1 MFLGEPIQKGSIF
14 LRRVAK
20 NGWQNLMRNKL
31 LSVATILIIAL
42 MFFVFNVVLALSFAT
57 ESVMSEVGQ
66 KLDISVE
73 MAPTAENYT
82 IQTFVENLKGRPEIK
97 EVVFIGKDEALKKFG
112 AKYPHVI
119 SFLDTHRLQ
128 NPLPN
133 IVRIVSQNVE
143 DNETII
149 KYLEQPQFASVV
161 NQDKLKTNLEQKSR
175 NEKILDISRF
185 IKKIGFWLNGIFA
198 IVVILIILNSINM
211 NIHSHEQEINVMKLV
226 GARHNFIRGGF
237 LFEGILYALIALI
250 LSFGL
255 SRFVLGYLV
264 KKLLTVISNESL
276 LAGLNSILLHFE
288 DRFFLTLLA
297 ETGAALLVG
306 LISSYL
312 AIEMYLRKKHSF

>member
-14 LRRVAK
+14 LQRVAL

-31 LSVATILIIAL
+31 LSIATILIIAL

-73 MAPTAENYT
+73 MAPMAENYT
-82 IQTFVENLKGRPEIK
+82 IQAFADNLKNLPEIK
-97 EVVFIGKDEALKKFG
+97 EVVFISKEEALQKFG

-119 SFLDTHRLQ
+119 SFLNTHRLV

-133 IVRIVSQNVE
+133 MVRIVSRNVE
-143 DNETII
+143 DNESII

-161 NQDKLKTNLEQKSR
+161 NQEKLKTNLEQKSR

-211 NIHSHEQEINVMKLV
+211 NIHSHEQEINIMKLV

-237 LFEGILYALIALI
+237 LFQGILYALIALL

-255 SRFVLGYLV
+255 SQLVLGYLV

-288 DRFFLTLLA
+288 DQFFLTLFA
-297 ETGAALLVG
+297 ETGVALLVG